1 VSAEIPPE
9 LASMTG
15 FARVAEPGD
24 ALVVEIRSVNGRG
37 LDIKLRLPPGLDRLE
52 AVLRPIAERA
62 LGRGNVTATI
72 SRKREE
78 RPGLVV
84 DPVALEAMLRAIE
97 DIRARLPDAPAPCAE
112 AVLALPGVLNRED
125 GVERADP
132 ASDRTMER
140 NIVGLFERAVV
151 ALDLSRRAEGA
162 RLAVILAATLDRIED
177 LTVRARSLA
186 QGQAERHM
194 ARLQSALA
202 ALLGGAEPVAPERLA
217 QEIAILAA
225 KSDVTEELDRLEAHG
240 AAARALLAEARAV
253 GRRLDFLVQEFNREA
268 NTLCSKSASL
278 PLTAL
283 GLELKAAIEQLRE
296 QVANVE

>member
-1 VSAEIPPE
+1 MPPE

-62 LGRGNVTATI
+62 LGRGNVTATL

-84 DPVALEAMLRAIE
+84 DPVALAAMLRAIE
-97 DIRARLPDAPAPCAE
+97 DIRARLPDAPAPCPE
-112 AVLALPGVLNRED
+112 AVLALPGVLCRED

-132 ASDRTMER
+132 AADQALER
-140 NIVGLFERAVV
+140 SIFGLFERAVA

-177 LTVRARSLA
+177 LTARARGLA

-194 ARLQSALA
+194 ARLQGALA

-225 KSDVTEELDRLEAHG
+225 KSDVTEELDRLEAHCG
-240 AAARALLAEARAV
+240 AARALLAEARAV

>member
-1 VSAEIPPE
+1 
-9 LASMTG
+9 MTG

-37 LDIKLRLPPGLDRLE
+37 LDLKLRLPPGLDRLE
-52 AVLRPIAERA
+52 TTLRPLAERA

-84 DPVALEAMLRAIE
+84 DPVALGAMLSAIE
-97 DIRARLPDAPAPCAE
+97 AIHVRLPGTPPPRAE
-112 AVLALPGVLNRED
+112 AVLALPGVLS
-125 GVERADP
+125 RADAVDQVDP
-132 ASDRTMER
+132 VADQALEQS
-140 NIVGLFERAVV
+140 IIGLFERAVA
-151 ALDLSRRAEGA
+151 ALTLSRRAEGA
-162 RLAVILAATLDRIED
+162 RLAAILTATLDRVED
-177 LTVRARSLA
+177 LTLQARRVAAA
-186 QGQAERHM
+186 QPALHQ
-194 ARLQSALA
+194 ARLQQALA
-202 ALLGGAEPVAPERLA
+202 SLLGGAEPVAPERLA
-217 QEIAILAA
+217 QEIALLAG
-225 KSDVTEELDRLEAHG
+225 KSDVTEELDRLDAHC
-240 AAARALLAEARAV
+240 AAARALLAEARGV

-278 PLTAL
+278 PLTTL